1 MAGLPIFYF
10 TFYIFFHMN
19 FFLGLLVSAVAV
31 LFAGWLVPGV
41 LVDNFWTALVVAAV
55 LSFLN
60 AIVKPV
66 LIVLTLPVTVLT
78 LGLFLLVI
86 NVFIVYAASSLVDG
100 FRVDGF
106 WAALFFSL
114 VVSGS
119 RAVLEMFVKKED

>member
-1 MAGLPIFYF
+1 
-10 TFYIFFHMN
+10 MN